1 MRLKLP
7 LLHTLSMSWIEKR
20 DEVGQQTEEDTFE
33 DAFQLKQL
41 LNRQKLQSLHMS
53 KIITP

>member
-41 LNRQKLQSLHMS
+41 LNRQKL
-53 KIITP
+53 